1 MEKDVGRCSAD
12 RVVTKRARWLPT
24 ARVSGSTFRV
34 EIVSVSCNY
43 RRIPLVHMAQRQR
56 QLFVAYCKAFNYLT
70 LRKRNRAADPDC
82 FSGTTA
88 IPFAG
93 FELVLRHE
101 VVRKN
106 RAELASVSN
115 GIPTLVQLFPP
126 QKKRRLC
133 LQPFCLVQ
141 PILNRRRRLQILW
154 HLPFYTQRL
163 LNGMF

>member
-56 QLFVAYCKAFNYLT
+56 QLFVAYCEAFNSLT

-126 QKKRRLC
+126 PKKGGSVCNRFVLC
-133 LQPFCLVQ
+133 NQF
-141 PILNRRRRLQILW
+141 
-154 HLPFYTQRL
+154 
-163 LNGMF
+163 